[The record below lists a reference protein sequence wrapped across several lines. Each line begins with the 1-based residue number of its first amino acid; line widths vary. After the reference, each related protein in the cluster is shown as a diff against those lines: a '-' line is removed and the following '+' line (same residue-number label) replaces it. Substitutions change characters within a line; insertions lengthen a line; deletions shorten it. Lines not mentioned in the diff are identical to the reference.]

1 MLKLRVYI
9 PDIYFASI
17 LFGPGFL
24 SSVAHLLSVENRL
37 VMLLFRPLIMIFSYG
52 CTYFYLR
59 DKRIQSFLISGGFS
73 VVLFW
78 FLYLIRLFYD
88 VYISGVALALPLWEL
103 LAWSVGSSLPIA
115 ICSYVLASR

>member
-1 MLKLRVYI
+1 MLKLRVDI

-17 LFGPGFL
+17 LFGPGSL

-59 DKRIQSFLISGGFS
+59 DKRI
-73 VVLFW
+73 
-78 FLYLIRLFYD
+78 
-88 VYISGVALALPLWEL
+88 
-103 LAWSVGSSLPIA
+103 
-115 ICSYVLASR
+115 